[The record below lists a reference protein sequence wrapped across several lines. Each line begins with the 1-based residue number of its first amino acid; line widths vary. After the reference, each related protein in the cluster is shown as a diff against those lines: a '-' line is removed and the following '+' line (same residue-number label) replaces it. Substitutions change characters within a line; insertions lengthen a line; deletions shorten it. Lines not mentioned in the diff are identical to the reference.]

1 MRDPCFSTI
10 CVLVLSVFPSTAQLP
25 KPNLSGIWKLDVAKS
40 EIHSPDNAEETM
52 EIEQKESKI
61 HVTIASKRSD
71 GKETRLEFHCN
82 MDGKD
87 CDAGESKIS
96 LWFNGSSLVLMDV
109 GADVVTKSSMK
120 LGPDGKTMSVDVT
133 HISPHADPD
142 KLLFE
147 KS

>member
-1 MRDPCFSTI
+1 MRDPCFPTTCI
-10 CVLVLSVFPSTAQLP
+10 LVLSVLPAMAQP
-25 KPNLSGIWKLDVAKS
+25 AKPNLSGVWKLDVAKS
-40 EIHSPDNAEETM
+40 EIHSPGSAEETI
-52 EIEQKESKI
+52 EIDQKDSKI
-61 HVTIASKRSD
+61 HVTMASKMSD
-71 GKETRLEFHCN
+71 GKESKLEFHCN

-96 LWFNGSSLVLMDV
+96 LWFNGSTLVLMDV

-133 HISPHADPD
+133 HIAPHADPD